1 MERRRGGN
9 FVRQDSGRD
18 RVIGG
23 RRKSCRDEIERC
35 FEGAELPMN
44 LTSGAASTPLCIR
57 IRDTIGGLTPPRSP
71 VRRQN

>member
-44 LTSGAASTPLCIR
+44 LTSGAASA
-57 IRDTIGGLTPPRSP
+57 PPVHSH
-71 VRRQN
+71 